1 MVGTFRCTGRFEE
14 LREILLVCLELEY
27 FTSSQ
32 GYAVFCSKETFRT
45 LRELSDVEA
54 CICGYNPCM
63 QLIADM
69 NHEMYG

>member
-14 LREILLVCLELEY
+14 LREILVVCLELEY
-27 FTSSQ
+27 FTGSQ
-32 GYAVFCSKETFRT
+32 GYTVFRSEETFRT

-54 CICGYNPCM
+54 CIWGNNPCM